1 MYHAK
6 DSGRNCFHLYS
17 HEQREYA
24 RH

>member
-6 DSGRNCFHLYS
+6 DSGRNCFHQYT
-17 HEQREYA
+17 HEQRDYA